1 MDIFPS
7 ADHDKPTFGA
17 CPTCQSRD
25 VAIVQE
31 TPAVLY
37 VGCRACGNVTDWAV
51 NATPIAI
58 RRKPSRRA
66 GER

>member
-1 MDIFPS
+1 MDTFSS